1 MYRRHPIIK
10 GHISARRQRIKL
22 LARLALLACAYA
34 LFLLYSTAA
43 MAAAD
48 VARDVQASLPFGP
61 TINQQGMSSAVLILL
76 LAASTLISED
86 LTCIGA
92 GLLVAQGRID
102 FLAGAFACFFGI
114 FVGDL
119 LLFVAGRWLGRPVL
133 QRAPLKWFIR
143 AEEVERSS
151 AWFSSRGLMVIFASR
166 FVPGARLP
174 TYFAAGLLDTSFWWF
189 ALYFSLAG
197 VVWAPLLVGLSKVL
211 GGEVIRSA
219 LVQGQGAFIRVLA
232 AALIVF
238 IAAKLVVSL
247 SSYKGRRLLL
257 GRWHRLRRWEFWPAW
272 VFYVPVIVYVA
283 FLALKHR
290 SLTLFTA
297 ANPGIIAGGFVGESK
312 IDILRQLSASADFV
326 ACATLIEATLDAEE
340 RIARGRSFMAG
351 QGLSFPV
358 VLKPDAGQR
367 GSGVAVVRTEAELAA
382 YLKGSTVATIIQ
394 EYVPGVEFGVFYY
407 RYPNE
412 AKGRIFSITEKRF
425 PVVTGDG
432 LCTLERLILQDP
444 RAVCMARFYLDKQR
458 ERLADRPAAG
468 EAVQLVELG
477 THCRG
482 AIFLDGGWAKTAE
495 LERAVDEISRGFEGF
510 YFGRFDV
517 RAPSV
522 EQFMQ
527 GHGFKVIELNGVTSE
542 ATHIYDPRNSLF
554 AAYRVLFEQWRL
566 AFEIGGENRRRGVQP
581 TTLRALIGLLAE
593 YKESAR
599 HHLT

>member
-1 MYRRHPIIK
+1 M
-10 GHISARRQRIKL
+10 
-22 LARLALLACAYA
+22 ACACGF
-34 LFLLYSTAA
+34 FLLHSPAA
-43 MAAAD
+43 MGAAE
-48 VARDVQASLPFGP
+48 VARDVQTSLPFGP
-61 TINQQGMSSAVLILL
+61 TINQQGMSSAVLIFL

-102 FLAGAFACFFGI
+102 FLAGAFACFCGI

-133 QRAPLKWFIR
+133 QRAPLKWFIC
-143 AEEVERSS
+143 AEDVERSS

-219 LVQGQGAFIRVLA
+219 LVQGQAVFIRVLA
-232 AALIVF
+232 AVLIVF
-238 IAAKLVVSL
+238 IAAKLVVRL

-257 GRWHRLRRWEFWPAW
+257 GRWRRLRRWEFWPAW

-297 ANPGIIAGGFVGESK
+297 ANPGIVAGGFVGESK
-312 IDILRQLSASADFV
+312 IDILRQLSASADYV
-326 ACATLIEATLDAEE
+326 ACATLIEAPLDAEE
-340 RIARGRSFMAG
+340 RIARSRSFMTE

-367 GSGVAVVRTEAELAA
+367 GSGVAVVRTEAELAD
-382 YLKGSTVATIIQ
+382 YLRGSTVATIIQ
-394 EYVPGVEFGVFYY
+394 EYVPGAEFGVFYC
-407 RYPNE
+407 RRPNE

-432 LCTLERLILQDP
+432 FSTLERLILQDP

-458 ERLADRPAAG
+458 ERLADRPTAG

-482 AIFLDGGWAKTAE
+482 AIFLDGGWTKTAE
-495 LERAVDEISRGFEGF
+495 LERAFDEISRGFEGF

-522 EQFMQ
+522 EQFIQ
-527 GHGFKVIELNGVTSE
+527 GRGFKIIELNGVTSE

-566 AFEIGGENRRRGVQP
+566 AFEIGAANRRCGVQP
-581 TTLRALIGLLAE
+581 TRLRALIGLLVE
-593 YKESAR
+593 YKQSAR